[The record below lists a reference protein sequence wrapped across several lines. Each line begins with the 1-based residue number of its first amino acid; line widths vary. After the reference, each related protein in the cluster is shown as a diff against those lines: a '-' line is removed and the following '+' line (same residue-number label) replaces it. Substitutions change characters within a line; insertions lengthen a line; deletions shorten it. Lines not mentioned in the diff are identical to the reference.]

1 MQEIILTENGLI
13 SGQSMTLI
21 QAVEQETAAMIAK
34 RDTLRAALLDAM
46 EKHNIK
52 KVENDD
58 IVISYIA
65 PTDRERFDAKSLRE
79 DMPDVYEAYAIML
92 PIKSSVRVRIK

>member
-21 QAVEQETAAMIAK
+21 EAVEKETAAMIQK
-34 RDTLRAALLDAM
+34 RDMLRAALLDAM

-52 KVENDD
+52 KFENDD

-65 PTDRERFDAKSLRE
+65 PTDRERFDSKALRE
-79 DMPDVYEAYAIML
+79 DMPDVYEAYAAIH
-92 PIKSSVRVRIK
+92 PVKSSVRVRLK